1 MKYAQIFALG
11 TILATLS
18 LLVGGGCSTTGNGR
32 LDIDAGAAIEAA
44 AAGASGDYAKAFA
57 KIQELLDKRKAIGQ
71 DISVTMKALGYTE
84 ALTLYFDGM
93 AIEDHQR
100 FGYKQEWFKAGG
112 GVDAVMLATGTKTNA
127 GAVVAEFDDLI
138 SQFVDVLSDVETA
151 K

>member
-1 MKYAQIFALG
+1 MKYAQIFAIG
-11 TILATLS
+11 TILAMAS
-18 LLVGGGCSTTGNGR
+18 LLFCGGSTPAGNGQ
-32 LDIDAGAAIEAA
+32 LDSDAGAAIDAA

-57 KIQELLDKRKAIGQ
+57 KIQKLLDKRKAVSQ

-100 FGYKQEWFKAGG
+100 FGYTQEWFKAGG
-112 GVDAVMLATGTKTNA
+112 GVDAVMLATGTKTNTA
-127 GAVVAEFDDLI
+127 ASVAEFDDLI
-138 SQFVDVLSDVETA
+138 SQFVDVLSEVE

>member
-11 TILATLS
+11 TILAMLS
-18 LLVGGGCSTTGNGR
+18 LLVGGGCSTIGNGQ
-32 LDIDAGAAIEAA
+32 LDLDAGAAIEAA

-57 KIQELLDKRKAIGQ
+57 KMSQLLDKRKAVSQ
-71 DISVTMKALGYTE
+71 DIGVTMRALGYTE
-84 ALTLYFDGM
+84 QLTLYFDGM

-112 GVDAVMLATGTKTNA
+112 GAEAVFYATGTKTNTA
-127 GAVVAEFDDLI
+127 AAAAEFDDLI
-138 SQFVDVLSDVETA
+138 SQFVDVLSEVE

>member
-11 TILATLS
+11 TILAMLS
-18 LLVGGGCSTTGNGR
+18 LLVGGGCSTIGNER

-57 KIQELLDKRKAIGQ
+57 KIQTLLKQRQAASQ
-71 DISVTMKALGYTE
+71 DIDVTMRALGYTE
-84 ALTLYFDGM
+84 QLTLYFDGM

-112 GVDAVMLATGTKTNA
+112 GAEAVFYATGTKTNTA
-127 GAVVAEFDDLI
+127 ASAAEFDDLI
-138 SQFVDVLSDVETA
+138 SQFVDVLSEVE

>member
-11 TILATLS
+11 TLLAMLS
-18 LLVGGGCSTTGNGR
+18 LLVGGGCSTIGNGR

-57 KIQELLDKRKAIGQ
+57 KMSQLLDKRKAVSQ
-71 DISVTMKALGYTE
+71 DINVTMMALGYTE
-84 ALTLYFDGM
+84 ALTLYFDGRV
-93 AIEDHQR
+93 IDDHKR

-127 GAVVAEFDDLI
+127 AASAAEFDDLI
-138 SQFVDVLSDVETA
+138 SQFVDVLSEVE

>member
-11 TILATLS
+11 TILATFS
-18 LLVGGGCSTTGNGR
+18 LLVGGGCSTIGNGQ
-32 LDIDAGAAIEAA
+32 LDIDDAGAAIEAA
-44 AAGASGDYAKAFA
+44 AAGASGDYATAFA
-57 KIQELLDKRKAIGQ
+57 KIQKLLDKRKAIGQ

-93 AIEDHQR
+93 VIEDHQR

-112 GVDAVMLATGTKTNA
+112 GVDAVMLATGTKTNTA
-127 GAVVAEFDDLI
+127 ASAAEFDDLI
-138 SQFVDVLSDVETA
+138 NQFVDVLSEVEE

>member
-11 TILATLS
+11 TLISMAAMLF
-18 LLVGGGCSTTGNGR
+18 GGGCSTIGNGQ

-57 KIQELLDKRKAIGQ
+57 KMQKLLDKRKAIGQ

-84 ALTLYFDGM
+84 QLTLYFDGM
-93 AIEDHQR
+93 AIEDHKR

-112 GVDAVMLATGTKTNA
+112 GVDAVMLATGTKTNTA
-127 GAVVAEFDDLI
+127 AAAAEFDDLI
-138 SQFVDVLSDVETA
+138 SQFVDVLSEVETA

>member
-1 MKYAQIFALG
+1 MKYAHIFALG
-11 TILATLS
+11 TVLAMLS
-18 LLVGGGCSTTGNGR
+18 LLVGGGCSTIGNGQ

-57 KIQELLDKRKAIGQ
+57 KMSQLLDKRKAVSQ
-71 DISVTMKALGYTE
+71 DIDVTMRALGYTE
-84 ALTLYFDGM
+84 QLTLYFDGM

-112 GVDAVMLATGTKTNA
+112 GAEAVFYATGTKTNTA
-127 GAVVAEFDDLI
+127 ASAAEFDDLI
-138 SQFVDVLSDVETA
+138 SQFVDVLSEVE